1 MKPTYYISFN
11 GTDYTQIYPSNEPKV
26 SLLEEPGEIFKRW
39 KVDSFKISKTL
50 NSSIYATLLSYFF
63 DPTKF
68 LTDINFRIQDNGV
81 TTFEFICPI
90 QKGKI
95 NTETG
100 VYEITPEPDDL
111 YRDILNQ
118 YDKKWQ
124 MRTGGYMFDHADRFY
139 YPKLN
144 TNAFANSSFDTF
156 VDSANDVV
164 WENSL
169 GGTQNAQSQL
179 VENSSVGA
187 IIPIIITDFT
197 GDSFKLRLISIGTGA
212 VSTDYTVTGNGL
224 VELVQTINGA
234 GNVYVEIEASV
245 ISSGTFSYMLYYQKI
260 ANEGGLL
267 LDVITS
273 ALSGLFIGATGTVLS
288 TILWNDPLPT
298 NPPEG
303 ITYSAV
309 NDYVLGT
316 SAIWNYL
323 WITRADTFTATKE
336 DVVNVSLKDVM
347 QLLKKLRL
355 WWFIDDDGA
364 FRIEHDKYFRNYNS
378 QLDVTALTEKPEVD
392 NLIYN
397 YDSSNIYSQ
406 INYSENNEKNEDWI
420 AYPVLFDPK
429 KTSEKIQQLNF
440 SDLSTDLSNMAE
452 GTNTSSEGFVLFR
465 TKYSGSNYYA
475 IFGQGTITPTNY
487 YLNTELSWAWLFKNY
502 YDYFAEADSG
512 TINNGTAITYD
523 HVKEFLKQDN
533 IKFHTTTILDW
544 KRPVT
549 LENGDGYL
557 LGADYMPETGWINIS
572 VGFNPYI

>member
-1 MKPTYYISFN
+1 MKTTYYISFN
-11 GTDYTQIYPSNEPKV
+11 GTDYSQFYPSNEPKV

-39 KVDSFKISKTL
+39 KVDSFKIGKTL
-50 NSSIYATLLSYFF
+50 NSSIYATLILYFF

-100 VYEITPEPDDL
+100 IYEVTPEPDDL

-144 TNAFANSSFDTF
+144 INAFANSSFDTF
-156 VDSANDVV
+156 IDSANDVV

-179 VENSSVGA
+179 VENSSAGA
-187 IIPIIITDFT
+187 IIPIIITNFT

-212 VSTDYTVTGNGL
+212 VSTDYTVTSDGL

-234 GNVYVEIEASV
+234 GNIYVEIETSV
-245 ISSGTFSYMLYYQKI
+245 ISYGTFSYMLYYQKET
-260 ANEGGLL
+260 NEGGLL
-267 LDVITS
+267 HDVVTS
-273 ALSGLFIGATGTVLS
+273 ALGGLFIGAIGTVYS

-298 NPPEG
+298 NPPED
-303 ITYSAV
+303 ITYSSV
-309 NDYVLGT
+309 NDYVLGA

-336 DVVNVSLKDVM
+336 DVIDVSLKDVM

-364 FRIEHDKYFRNYNS
+364 FRIEHDKYFRSYNS
-378 QLDVTALTEKPEVD
+378 QLDVTALNEKPEVD

-420 AYPVLFDPK
+420 AYPVIFDLK

-465 TKYSGSNYYA
+465 TKYSGGNYYA

-487 YLNTELSWAWLFKNY
+487 YLNVELSWAWLFKNY

-549 LENGDGYL
+549 LANGDGYL